1 MILIIGCGRLGAS
14 LATRLSQAGHEI
26 VVVDHLRENL
36 TQNLPRDFRGRPI
49 CGMEIDADVLR
60 RAGIERADHVVIVSR
75 DENTNMMSADVAR
88 HLFGIKRVVVRIDQ
102 PDCARRYREEGFEV
116 ISPVLESARW
126 VEERIQLAGT
136 EN

>member
-14 LATRLSQAGHEI
+14 LATRLSQAGNEI

-36 TQNLPRDFRGRPI
+36 SQNLARDFRGRPI
-49 CGMEIDADVLR
+49 CGLEIDADVLR

-75 DENTNMMSADVAR
+75 DENTNMMAADVAR
-88 HLFGIKRVVVRIDQ
+88 HLFKIERIVVRIDQ

-126 VEERIQLAGT
+126 VEDRLQPAGKDG
-136 EN
+136 